1 MEDKFLSSKLFQWES
16 EKNTT
21 WDNNVGQKLKNRK
34 LVHLFVR
41 KMDSE
46 DRITLP
52 FTYSGTGVFTNAR
65 ESKVTIYNKDVTN
78 FDVPT
83 LLFDIKLDNEVERE
97 YFFDFEI
104 PEKEMN

>member
-21 WDNNVGQKLKNRK
+21 WDNNIGQKLKNTR

-46 DRITLP
+46 DSVTLP
-52 FTYSGTGVFTNAR
+52 FIYFGTGVFTNAR
-65 ESKVTIYNKDVTN
+65 ESKVTIYNKDGTN

-83 LLFDIKLDNEVERE
+83 LLFDIKLDKEVERE